1 MTIEQIK
8 QAAKVLFALTEIE
21 GLDMKDVENMGFV
34 YLNEKNICY
43 SPAEILRDEATFWDS
58 INHMAITADKIFDKL
73 MEHLYDD
80 ETSEQ
85 N

>member
-34 YLNEKNICY
+34 YLNENQICY
-43 SPAEILRDEATFWDS
+43 SKTEVLRDEATFWDS

-73 MEHLYDD
+73 MEHLYED
-80 ETSEQ
+80 ETI
-85 N
+85 

>member
-21 GLDMKDVENMGFV
+21 GLEMKDVENMGFV
-34 YLNEKNICY
+34 YLNENQISY
-43 SPAEILRDEATFWDS
+43 SKTKVLRDEEKFWDS
-58 INHMAITADKIFDKL
+58 INHMAITADEIFDKL
-73 MEHLYDD
+73 MIHLYED
-80 ETSEQ
+80 ETIEQ